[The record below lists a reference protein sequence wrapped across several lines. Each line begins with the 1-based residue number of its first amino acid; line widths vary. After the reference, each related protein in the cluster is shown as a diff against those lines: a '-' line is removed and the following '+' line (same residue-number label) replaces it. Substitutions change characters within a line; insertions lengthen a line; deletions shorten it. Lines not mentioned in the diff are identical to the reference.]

1 VITTKMKGTNN
12 SGTGRPPRSQIAWVA
27 GLLFVCTAA
36 GVLLTWRVP
45 GLELSTQNWL
55 VRARGPLPVPDDIAI
70 VAIDETSLTRLGRF
84 PWHRALTA
92 QMLDQLSQ
100 ARPKA
105 IALDVLFSEA
115 TSNAD
120 DSALAAAIA
129 KAGNVVTAAQLARS
143 ESGRVVWL
151 GPLAAIERA
160 AAGIGHVHVS
170 TEVDGV
176 AGAFLV
182 RQADDLGQAEWAMAL
197 ETIRVGEGANS
208 RSIQELPGAL
218 MVGGRTFPVRSE
230 THSIEI
236 ESGRPRSTQLLQ
248 ASWIP
253 IEYVGPTGA
262 FASHTFSFVDVLQGK
277 VPTAA
282 FRGKYVL
289 VGATAASLGDRF
301 TSPFVHIEGPDG
313 QQYGEFLPGVEV
325 LANSVNTVLRGRSY
339 SETPDW
345 LAAMC
350 GALVALLTMGGL
362 SLAQGKR
369 ESLKQ
374 LTTIVVIVIL
384 ILGLSYL
391 AFTRWLVYPPIV
403 PSMVSLILA
412 LPLILLHRS
421 FAASSEL
428 DAQIGQLVQAQN
440 WLWPSAHDAKTDPAA
455 LIARLTSASGVAILQ
470 TVSPG
475 RYRVIANS
483 GTPLLPSVAKSQG
496 LTIDTPR
503 PAGQMEA
510 QNLFS
515 GKAEIVHFFYEE
527 QDPEA
532 QLMATMKCA
541 LGNGNAPTGILIL
554 LHKMEQ
560 RMPLELIRI
569 AVELA
574 GGFLVSLGT
583 DRSQAVEAAQLP
595 RRNLSRLLP
604 HGLAWKTRE
613 LGSLNQR
620 ILSDSRFVDQSLRS
634 VGDGLLVAGVG
645 GQIVFVNRRT
655 TEILGMKERSLLGSD
670 LFQRLG
676 HSQNT
681 LVETLERVVV
691 DRATVEREATF
702 GRSSPKHFIL
712 RLSPVCENGNERG
725 AVVGIVVS
733 LSDITKQQELQNMK
747 TEVMTLV
754 THELRTPLTAIQGM
768 SEVLTQFDV
777 DPARQREMHA
787 AINEEAKRLARMID
801 EYLNITR
808 LEAGARPLRKMPLRV
823 EAIVERVVL
832 LLNPLGA
839 TRGVPIGFEFE
850 DGLPVIKA
858 DPDLLSQAVTNI
870 LANAIKY
877 SPSAKK
883 VRITVRTDG
892 NDILIEVMDNGYG
905 IAPEDVKRIFDK
917 FYRVPRAESADE
929 PGTGLGLT
937 LVREIMESHGGQVRV
952 QSELGRGS
960 TFTLRLPIGPIETK
974 SFEP

>member
-1 VITTKMKGTNN
+1 MRETNN
-12 SGTGRPPRSQIAWVA
+12 SEAGRRRSQIAWVA
-27 GLLFVCTAA
+27 SLLLVCAVA
-36 GVLLTWRVP
+36 GVLVSWRMP
-45 GLELSTQNWL
+45 GLEMYAQKWL

-70 VAIDETSLTRLGRF
+70 VAIDETSLTRFGRF
-84 PWHRALTA
+84 PWRRALTA

-100 ARPKA
+100 SRPKA

-115 TSNAD
+115 TNNPD
-120 DSALAAAIA
+120 DAALAAAIE
-129 KAGNVVTAAQLARS
+129 KAGNVVIAAQLARTD
-143 ESGRVVWL
+143 SGSVVWL
-151 GPLAAIERA
+151 RPLTSIERA
-160 AAGIGHVHVS
+160 SAGIGHAHVS
-170 TEVDGV
+170 TEFDGV
-176 AGAFLV
+176 AGSFLV

-208 RSIQELPGAL
+208 QSIQELPGAV

-230 THSIEI
+230 THAIEI
-236 ESGRPRSTQLLQ
+236 ESGRPRSTQRLQ
-248 ASWIP
+248 ARWIP
-253 IEYVGPTGA
+253 IEYVGPTGS
-262 FASHTFSFVDVLQGK
+262 FASHTFSFGDVLQGK
-277 VPTAA
+277 IPSVA
-282 FRGKYVL
+282 FRGKYVI

-301 TSPFVHIEGPDG
+301 PSPFVHVEGPEG
-313 QQYGEFLPGVEV
+313 QQHGEFLPGVEV
-325 LANSVNTVLRGRSY
+325 LANSLNTVLRGRSY

-362 SLAQGKR
+362 SLAQGKW

-374 LTTIVVIVIL
+374 TVTIVTIGALV
-384 ILGLSYL
+384 LGLSYL

-403 PSMVSLILA
+403 PCTVALILA
-412 LPLILLHRS
+412 VPLVLLHRS
-421 FAASSEL
+421 LGASREL
-428 DAQIGQLVQAQN
+428 DAQIGKLVQAES
-440 WLWPSAHDAKTDPAA
+440 WLWPSARETKADPAG
-455 LIARLTSASGVAILQ
+455 LIARLTNATGVAILQ
-470 TVSPG
+470 SVSPD
-475 RYRVIANS
+475 RYRVIASS
-483 GTPLLPSVAKSQG
+483 GTPLLASVANSQG
-496 LTIDTPR
+496 FTIESLPS
-503 PAGQMEA
+503 AGHVEA

-532 QLMATMKCA
+532 QLMAALKCA

-554 LHKMEQ
+554 LHRMEQ
-560 RMPLELIRI
+560 RMPLEVIRV

-574 GGFLVSLGT
+574 GGFVASLGR
-583 DRSQAVEAAQLP
+583 DRSQAGEAMQSP
-595 RRNLSRLLP
+595 RLKFLRLLP
-604 HGLAWKTRE
+604 HGITWKTRE

-676 HSQNT
+676 QPETT
-681 LVETLERVVV
+681 LTETLERVVV
-691 DRATVEREATF
+691 DRATVEREITF
-702 GRSSPKHFIL
+702 GSSSPKHFIV

-733 LSDITKQQELQNMK
+733 LSDITKQRELQHMK
-747 TEVMTLV
+747 TEIMTLV

-777 DPARQREMHA
+777 EPARRREMHA

-808 LEAGARPLRKMPLRV
+808 LEAGARPLRKVPVRV

-839 TRGVPIGFEFE
+839 TRGIPIACEFE
-850 DGLPVIKA
+850 EGLPVVKA
-858 DPDLLSQAVTNI
+858 DSDLLAQAVTNV
-870 LANAIKY
+870 LGNAIKY
-877 SPSAKK
+877 SPSGKD
-883 VRITVRTDG
+883 VRITVRVQGD
-892 NDILIEVMDNGYG
+892 DVLIEVADQGYG
-905 IAPEDVKRIFDK
+905 IAREDAKRIFDK
-917 FYRVPRAESADE
+917 FYRVPRAQSAEE

-937 LVREIMESHGGQVRV
+937 FVREIMESHGGQVTV
-952 QSELGRGS
+952 ESELSRGS
-960 TFTLRLPIGPIETK
+960 TFTLRLPIETRQDK
-974 SFEP
+974 EQGT

>member
-1 VITTKMKGTNN
+1 MYAQK
-12 SGTGRPPRSQIAWVA
+12 
-27 GLLFVCTAA
+27 
-36 GVLLTWRVP
+36 
-45 GLELSTQNWL
+45 WL

-70 VAIDETSLTRLGRF
+70 VAIDETSLTRFGRF
-84 PWHRALTA
+84 PWHRALIA
-92 QMLDQLSQ
+92 QMLEQLRE

-129 KAGNVVTAAQLARS
+129 KAGNVVTAAQLARA
-143 ESGRVVWL
+143 ESGGVVWL
-151 GPLAAIERA
+151 RPLASVESAS
-160 AAGIGHVHVS
+160 AGIGHVHVS

-176 AGAFLV
+176 AGSFLV

-208 RSIQELPGAL
+208 QSIQELPGAV

-230 THSIEI
+230 THAIEI
-236 ESGRPRSTQLLQ
+236 ESGRPRSTRRLQ

-253 IEYVGPTGA
+253 IEYAGPTGS
-262 FASHTFSFVDVLQGK
+262 FASHTFSFGDVLQGK
-277 VPTAA
+277 IPSAA
-282 FRGKYVL
+282 FRGKYVI

-301 TSPFVHIEGPDG
+301 TSPFVHSEGPDG
-313 QQYGEFLPGVEV
+313 QQYGEFVPGVEV
-325 LANSVNTVLRGRSY
+325 LANSLNTVLRGRSY

-362 SLAQGKR
+362 SLAQGKW

-374 LTTIVVIVIL
+374 LATIVMIGVL
-384 ILGLSYL
+384 LLGLSYL
-391 AFTRWLVYPPIV
+391 AFARWLVYPPIV
-403 PSMVSLILA
+403 PCTVALILA
-412 LPLILLHRS
+412 VPLILLHRS
-421 FAASSEL
+421 LGASREL
-428 DAQIGQLVQAQN
+428 DAQIGQLVQAES
-440 WLWPSAHDAKTDPAA
+440 WLWPSAREAKADPAA
-455 LIARLTSASGVAILQ
+455 LIARVTTASGVAILQ
-470 TVSPG
+470 SVSAD
-475 RYRVIANS
+475 RYRVIASS
-483 GTPLLPSVAKSQG
+483 GTPLLASVANSQG
-496 LTIDTPR
+496 LTIDTLPS
-503 PAGQMEA
+503 AGQMET

-532 QLMATMKCA
+532 QLMAALKCA

-560 RMPLELIRI
+560 RMPLEVIRI

-574 GGFLVSLGT
+574 GGFLISLGR
-583 DRSQAVEAAQLP
+583 DRSQAMEALQSAK
-595 RRNLSRLLP
+595 RNFLRLLP
-604 HGLAWKTRE
+604 HGITWKTRE

-645 GQIVFVNRRT
+645 GQILFVNRRT
-655 TEILGMKERSLLGSD
+655 TEILGMKERPLLGSD

-676 HSQNT
+676 QPEKT
-681 LVETLERVVV
+681 LAETLERVVV
-691 DRATVEREATF
+691 DRATVEHETTF
-702 GRSSPKHFIL
+702 GKSSPKHFIV

-733 LSDITKQQELQNMK
+733 LSDITKQRELQHMK
-747 TEVMTLV
+747 TEIMTLV

-777 DPARQREMHA
+777 EPARRREMHA

-832 LLNPLGA
+832 LLNPIGA
-839 TRGVPIGFEFE
+839 ARGIPINCEFE
-850 DGLPVIKA
+850 EGLPVIKA
-858 DPDLLSQAVTNI
+858 DPDLLAQAVTNV
-870 LANAIKY
+870 LGNAIKY
-877 SPSAKK
+877 SPSTKD
-883 VRITVRTDG
+883 VRVTARTDG
-892 NDILIEVMDNGYG
+892 NDVLIEVSDRGYG
-905 IAPEDVKRIFDK
+905 IAREDVKRIFDK
-917 FYRVPRAESADE
+917 FYRVPRAESAEE

-937 LVREIMESHGGQVRV
+937 FVREIMESHGGQVTV

-960 TFTLRLPIGPIETK
+960 TFTLRLPI
-974 SFEP
+974 EPKQEKEL